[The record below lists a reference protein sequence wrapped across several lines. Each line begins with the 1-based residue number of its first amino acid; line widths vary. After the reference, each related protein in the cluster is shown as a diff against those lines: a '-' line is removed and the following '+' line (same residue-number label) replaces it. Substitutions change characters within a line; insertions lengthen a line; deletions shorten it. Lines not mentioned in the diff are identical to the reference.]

1 MRSIE
6 NCHLYLNGRQDF
18 IPKICHGN
26 FYRFAL
32 ICFIL
37 QINFVTRFSPFVYCG
52 RDSECYTGFIILNL
66 VLYMRLK
73 SSPYYERT
81 ENILHVVHSVKRQ
94 KTSLLQT
101 ILEIL
106 TVVSLV
112 ATACSDPSGS
122 AAGLSICSSAP
133 VLEGILIVFGLT
145 GLLAQG
151 FSYLPSLF
159 RNRS

>member
-18 IPKICHGN
+18 IPDICHGN
-26 FYRFAL
+26 FYMFAL

-52 RDSECYTGFIILNL
+52 RDSEWYTGFIILNL

-81 ENILHVVHSVKRQ
+81 ENILHIVHSVKTQ

-101 ILEIL
+101 ILEVL

-112 ATACSDPSGS
+112 ATTCSDPSGS
-122 AAGLSICSSAP
+122 AEIRPFWSIL
-133 VLEGILIVFGLT
+133 VH
-145 GLLAQG
+145 
-151 FSYLPSLF
+151 LF
-159 RNRS
+159 LKC

>member
-52 RDSECYTGFIILNL
+52 RDSEWYTGFIILNL

-81 ENILHVVHSVKRQ
+81 EHPSHSTFCQ
-94 KTSLLQT
+94 ETENQSFT
-101 ILEIL
+101 DN
-106 TVVSLV
+106 TGNSN
-112 ATACSDPSGS
+112 CSQPG
-122 AAGLSICSSAP
+122 GNH
-133 VLEGILIVFGLT
+133 
-145 GLLAQG
+145 
-151 FSYLPSLF
+151 LF
-159 RNRS
+159 

>member
-1 MRSIE
+1 M
-6 NCHLYLNGRQDF
+6 
-18 IPKICHGN
+18 
-26 FYRFAL
+26 
-32 ICFIL
+32 
-37 QINFVTRFSPFVYCG
+37 TRFSPFVYCG
-52 RDSECYTGFIILNL
+52 RDSEWCTRFIILNL

-73 SSPYYERT
+73 SLPSYERT
-81 ENILHVVHSVKRQ
+81 ENILHVVVHSVKRQ

-106 TVVSLV
+106 TIVSLV

-122 AAGLSICSSAP
+122 AAGLSVCNSAP

-151 FSYLPSLF
+151 FSYLQSLF
-159 RNRS
+159 RNRSRFYFEC